1 MTALPASQG
10 DARLRQIALARQSV
24 LLDGTELT
32 EALAS
37 AWLDRTWIMQ
47 SWRRCLALGHQ
58 PQARV
63 AFDPVPASAR
73 ADAQDAHA
81 ALLAAARP
89 ELQRLAAAIA
99 PIRYFVLLTDAQ
111 GCVIDTAG
119 AIDHRNRAIHA
130 IARVGVDLSER
141 SVGTTAIGAA
151 LGERAPVWLHRGE
164 HFFNDTAVYS
174 CAGAP
179 LFGPDG
185 ACLGMI
191 DVTGVDAPER
201 PELKHLVA
209 QSAQS
214 IEDALVLARPHALRL
229 HLAWPAGWRVAGG
242 GEGAGLLCLDAH
254 GQVTGANATARQ
266 MLPVLHGMA
275 HGPLHASDLFALP
288 WAQLFDLAQRQGDAA
303 TLPLWSGLRVQV
315 AAQASAQPAPGASA
329 TASPG
334 TPRSLKAVETDLIHQ
349 AVRQAGGRVADA
361 ARALGVSRAT
371 VYRRL
376 AGKLSDSKGEER
388 AAENQGY

>member
-1 MTALPASQG
+1 MNALPAFSAQP
-10 DARLRQIALARQSV
+10 RLQQIALARQS
-24 LLDGTELT
+24 LLTEGTELT

-37 AWLDRTWIMQ
+37 AWVDRAWIMQ
-47 SWRRCLALGHQ
+47 SWRRCLALGHR
-58 PQARV
+58 PQSRV
-63 AFDPVPASAR
+63 TFDPVPARAR

-81 ALLAAARP
+81 TLLAAARP
-89 ELQRLAAAIA
+89 ELQRLAAVIA

-119 AIDHRNRAIHA
+119 AIDHRNRAMHA

-185 ACLGMI
+185 ACLGML
-191 DVTGVDAPER
+191 DVTGVEVPER

-209 QSAQS
+209 QSAQN

-229 HLAWPAGWRVAGG
+229 RLAGQLAGQRRRRRRRPAVPGRRRPGHRRQRHRTP
-242 GEGAGLLCLDAH
+242 DA
-254 GQVTGANATARQ
+254 AR
-266 MLPVLHGMA
+266 PARRGP
-275 HGPLHASDLFALP
+275 GPLHASELFALP
-288 WAQLFDLAQRQGDAA
+288 WAQLFDLARLGEAA
-303 TLPLWSGLRVQV
+303 SVPLWSGLRVQL
-315 AAQASAQPAPGASA
+315 AAQAPAQPAPSA
-329 TASPG
+329 PRTA
-334 TPRSLKAVETDLIHQ
+334 TRSLKAVEADLIHQ

-376 AGKLSDSKGEER
+376 AGRADARKAEEISTG
-388 AAENQGY
+388 AARP

>member
-10 DARLRQIALARQSV
+10 DVRLRQIALARQSV

-37 AWLDRTWIMQ
+37 AWLDRAWIMQ
-47 SWRRCLALGHQ
+47 SWHRCLQRGQQ
-58 PQARV
+58 PGAHV

-119 AIDHRNRAIHA
+119 AIDHRNRATHA

-185 ACLGMI
+185 ACLGML
-191 DVTGVDAPER
+191 DVTGVEVPER

-209 QSAQS
+209 QSAQT

-229 HLAWPAGWRVAGG
+229 QLAWPAGWQVSGGSAGT
-242 GEGAGLLCLDAH
+242 GLLCLDAD
-254 GQVTGANATARQ
+254 GQVTGANGTARQ
-266 MLPVLHGMA
+266 MLPALHA
-275 HGPLHASDLFALP
+275 LHSGPLHASELFALP
-288 WAQLFDLAQRQGDAA
+288 WASLFDRAA
-303 TLPLWSGLRVQV
+303 HGQPHTVPLWSGLRVQV
-315 AAQASAQPAPGASA
+315 RAERSTQPASA
-329 TASPG
+329 ASPG
-334 TPRSLKAVETDLIHQ
+334 ARTAAPRSLKALETELIHQ
-349 AVRQAGGRVADA
+349 AVRDAGGRVAVA
-361 ARALGVSRAT
+361 AKALGVSRAT
-371 VYRRL
+371 MYRRL
-376 AGKLSDSKGEER
+376 GATDKKL
-388 AAENQGY
+388 

>member
-1 MTALPASQG
+1 MRDDP
-10 DARLRQIALARQSV
+10 RLNQIALARQAV
-24 LLDGTELT
+24 LAEGVELT
-32 EALAS
+32 DALVS
-37 AWLDRTWIMQ
+37 AWLDRTWIVQ
-47 SWRRCLALGHQ
+47 SWRRCLARG
-58 PQARV
+58 ARPEAPV
-63 AFDPVPASAR
+63 VFDAVPRHAG
-73 ADAQDAHA
+73 AHA
-81 ALLAAARP
+81 ADMHADLLAAARP
-89 ELQRLAAAIA
+89 ELQRLAAQIA
-99 PIRYFVLLTDAQ
+99 PIRYFALLTDAR
-111 GCVIDTAG
+111 GTVIDTAG
-119 AIDHRNRAIHA
+119 AIDHRNRATHA
-130 IARVGVDLSER
+130 IARVGVDLSE
-141 SVGTTAIGAA
+141 SSIGTSAIGAA
-151 LGERAPVWLHRGE
+151 LAEHAPVWLHRGE
-164 HFFNDTAVYS
+164 HFFNATAVYS

-185 ACLGMI
+185 ACLGML

-242 GEGAGLLCLDAH
+242 GEGAGLLCLDVD

-266 MLPVLHGMA
+266 MLPALHGLA
-275 HGPLHASDLFALP
+275 HGPLHASDLFALH
-288 WAQLFDLAQRQGDAA
+288 WAQLFDLAQRQGEAA

-315 AAQASAQPAPGASA
+315 AAQAAVDHPAPGAPA
-329 TASPG
+329 TTRTG

-361 ARALGVSRAT
+361 ARALWVSRAT

-376 AGKLSDSKGEER
+376 GGAGSRVRDGSPS
-388 AAENQGY
+388 

>member
-1 MTALPASQG
+1 MSALPAPHG
-10 DARLRQIALARQSV
+10 DPRLRQIALARQS
-24 LLDGTELT
+24 LLAEGTELT
-32 EALAS
+32 EALAN
-37 AWLDRTWIMQ
+37 AWLDRAWIMQ

-58 PQARV
+58 PQSAV
-63 AFDPVPASAR
+63 AFDAVPASAR
-73 ADAQDAHA
+73 AHAQDAHA

-89 ELQRLAAAIA
+89 ELQRLATAIA
-99 PIRYFVLLTDAQ
+99 PIRYFVILTDAQ
-111 GCVIDTAG
+111 GAVIDTDG
-119 AIDHRNRAIHA
+119 AIDHRNRATHA

-141 SVGTTAIGAA
+141 SVGTSAIGAA
-151 LGERAPVWLHRGE
+151 LAERAPVWLHRGE

-266 MLPVLHGMA
+266 MLPVLHGLA

-288 WAQLFDLAQRQGDAA
+288 WAQLFDLAQRQGEAA

-315 AAQASAQPAPGASA
+315 AAQAAVDHPAPGAPA
-329 TASPG
+329 TTRTG

-376 AGKLSDSKGEER
+376 GGSGSSRRDR
-388 AAENQGY
+388 APG

>member
-1 MTALPASQG
+1 MNALPAFSAQP
-10 DARLRQIALARQSV
+10 RLQQIALARQS
-24 LLDGTELT
+24 LLTEGTELT

-37 AWLDRTWIMQ
+37 AWVDRAWIMQ
-47 SWRRCLALGHQ
+47 SWRRCLALGHR
-58 PQARV
+58 PQSRV
-63 AFDPVPASAR
+63 AFDPVPARAR

-119 AIDHRNRAIHA
+119 AIDHRNRAMHA

-185 ACLGMI
+185 ACLGML
-191 DVTGVDAPER
+191 DVTGVEVPER

-209 QSAQS
+209 QSAQN

-229 HLAWPAGWRVAGG
+229 RLAWPAGWQVSGG
-242 GEGAGLLCLDAH
+242 ATGAGLLCLDAD
-254 GQVTGANATARQ
+254 GQVTGANVTARQ
-266 MLPVLHGMA
+266 MLPALHGA
-275 HGPLHASDLFALP
+275 AQAPLHASELFALP
-288 WAQLFDLAQRQGDAA
+288 WAQLFDLARLGEAA
-303 TLPLWSGLRVQV
+303 SVPLWSGLRVQV
-315 AAQASAQPAPGASA
+315 AAQAPAQPALAARAA
-329 TASPG
+329 T
-334 TPRSLKAVETDLIHQ
+334 RSLKAVETDLIHQ

-376 AGKLSDSKGEER
+376 AGRPDARKAEEISTE
-388 AAENQGY
+388 AARP

>member
-1 MTALPASQG
+1 MRQSDPATTARPAPAG
-10 DARLRQIALARQSV
+10 DTRLRQIALARQS
-24 LLDGTELT
+24 LLAEGAELT
-32 EALAS
+32 EALAN

-47 SWRRCLALGHQ
+47 SWRRCLAQGQRPHT
-58 PQARV
+58 PV
-63 AFDPVPASAR
+63 AFDPVPARAR
-73 ADAQDAHA
+73 AHAEDAHT

-99 PIRYFVLLTDAQ
+99 PIRYFALLTDAQ

-119 AIDHRNRAIHA
+119 AIDHRHRAAHA
-130 IARVGVDLSER
+130 IARVGVDLSEQR
-141 SVGTTAIGAA
+141 IGTSAIGAA
-151 LGERAPVWLHRGE
+151 LAERAPVWLHRGE

-201 PELKHLVA
+201 PELQHLVA
-209 QSAQS
+209 QSAHS
-214 IEDALVLARPHALRL
+214 IGDALVLARPHALRL

-242 GEGAGLLCLDAH
+242 GDGAGLLCLDAD

-266 MLPVLHGMA
+266 MLPALHGLA
-275 HGPLHASDLFALP
+275 HGPLHASELFALP
-288 WAQLFDLAQRQGDAA
+288 WAQLFDLAQRAGQAA

-315 AAQASAQPAPGASA
+315 AAQAAAHQAATVSLRPGSA
-329 TASPG
+329 
-334 TPRSLKAVETDLIHQ
+334 PRPLKAVEAELIHQ

-376 AGKLSDSKGEER
+376 AGAGAKPGDQ
-388 AAENQGY
+388 AH

>member
-37 AWLDRTWIMQ
+37 AWLDRAWIMQ
-47 SWRRCLALGHQ
+47 SWRRCLARGALPGA
-58 PQARV
+58 PV
-63 AFDPVPASAR
+63 AFDPVSPHAR
-73 ADAQDAHA
+73 AHAAEQHA

-89 ELQRLAAAIA
+89 ELQRLAAQIA
-99 PIRYFVLLTDAQ
+99 PIRYFALLTDAR
-111 GCVIDTAG
+111 GTVIDTAG
-119 AIDHRNRAIHA
+119 AIDHRNRATHA
-130 IARVGVDLSER
+130 IARVGVDLSE
-141 SVGTTAIGAA
+141 SSIGTSAIGAA
-151 LGERAPVWLHRGE
+151 LAEHAPVWLHRGE
-164 HFFNDTAVYS
+164 HFFADTGIYS

-185 ACLGMI
+185 TCLGMI

-242 GEGAGLLCLDAH
+242 GEGAGLLCLDVD

-266 MLPVLHGMA
+266 MLPALHGLA

-288 WAQLFDLAQRQGDAA
+288 WAQLFDLGRRQGEAA

-315 AAQASAQPAPGASA
+315 AAQAAADHPAPGASA
-329 TASPG
+329 TARPG

-376 AGKLSDSKGEER
+376 GRSVGSARDHSSD
-388 AAENQGY
+388 